1 MLDHSGY
8 TSKLT
13 AHLQDKSSTGLL
25 KARGLKLDVIRI
37 ICSHLISLI
46 SSYMK
51 NLSHINPT
59 GLKRAEH

>member
-1 MLDHSGY
+1 MLYHSGY

-13 AHLQDKSSTGLL
+13 AHLQDKLSTGLL
-25 KARGLKLDVIRI
+25 KAHGLKLDVIRI

-51 NLSHINPT
+51 I
-59 GLKRAEH
+59 

>member
-1 MLDHSGY
+1 MEKKLMLDHSGY

-25 KARGLKLDVIRI
+25 KAHGLKLDVIRI

-51 NLSHINPT
+51 I
-59 GLKRAEH
+59 